1 MKLVVDISC
10 RHRGFI
16 KGIENYLYQ
25 SSRIDSIE
33 VQVNKEVVEK
43 DVKDGSRRIKRLVG
57 FALT

>member
-1 MKLVVDISC
+1 MKLVVDISWRYC
-10 RHRGFI
+10 GFI
-16 KGIENYLYQ
+16 KGIENYLNQ
-25 SSRIDSIE
+25 SSHTDNIE